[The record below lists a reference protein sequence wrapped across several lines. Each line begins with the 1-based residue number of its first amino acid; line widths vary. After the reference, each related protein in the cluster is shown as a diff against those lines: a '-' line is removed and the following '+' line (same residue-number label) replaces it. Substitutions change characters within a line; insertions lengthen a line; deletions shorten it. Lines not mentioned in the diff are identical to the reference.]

1 MHVLAPAAELAAKP
15 LPGGVA
21 VMNLAEALA
30 AGGWLPGGGSGVSG
44 CVWGGVWVCVWGC
57 LDGGGVH
64 CECLF

>member
-30 AGGWLPGGGSGVSG
+30 AGGWLPGGGRGCLGVCGGVSG
-44 CVWGGVWVCVWGC
+44 C
-57 LDGGGVH
+57 GGVH

>member
-30 AGGWLPGGGSGVSG
+30 AGGWLPGGV
-44 CVWGGVWVCVWGC
+44 GGVWVCVGGC
-57 LDGGGVH
+57 LGVCVGVSGWGGGA
-64 CECLF
+64 L